1 MDTPAALPLV
11 LGTAQLGLRYGI
23 ANRAGKPDLEA
34 ATAIVR
40 EAWDGRIQ
48 EFDTAQA
55 YGCSEAV
62 LGEALRRLGIADRSA
77 VISKFDPA
85 LEHLD
90 AASMAR
96 AVEESL
102 ARLGVAS
109 LAGMML
115 HRQER
120 LAQWNQGLG
129 RIAAAL
135 RATGKVKR
143 IGVSVYSPDRAVE
156 AICTDGIDMVQV
168 PTSVLDGR
176 FLDAGVFD
184 LARERGKRVYVR
196 SVFLQGLVLMGPA
209 EIPDAL
215 AAVRPGVE
223 RLEALARDLGLTRQ
237 ELALLAVRDAAPRAR
252 FIFGA
257 ETPAQVRDNLRAWAR
272 RPVPD
277 LWQRAREAVGPVD
290 ERLLNP
296 ALWPL

>member
-1 MDTPAALPLV
+1 MGTPAALPLV

-23 ANRAGKPDLEA
+23 ANRAGKPNLEA

-40 EAWDGRIQ
+40 EAWDGRIR

-62 LGEALRRLGIADRSA
+62 LGEALCRLGIADRAA

-90 AASMAR
+90 AAAMAR

-102 ARLGVAS
+102 TRLGVAS

-156 AICTDGIDMVQV
+156 AIRADGIDMVQV

-184 LARERGKRVYVR
+184 LARERGKLVYVR

-223 RLEALARDLGLTRQ
+223 RLEALARDLDLTRQ

-252 FIFGA
+252 LIFGA

-272 RPVPD
+272 RSVPD